1 MRQCQYP
8 TVQWHGSPVPEKTS
22 FSRPSR
28 STRRVLLLAFLGSSS
43 PSQPLPSL
51 TLQRRRE
58 RGRHEG
64 EKAAQGA
71 QALRAGAGDPRRQVP
86 VSALDSLPST
96 TPVTPLS
103 F

>member
-8 TVQWHGSPVPEKTS
+8 TVQWHGSPGPEKTG

-58 RGRHEG
+58 RGHEG
-64 EKAAQGA
+64 EKADEGA

-86 VSALDSLPST
+86 VSRLLVSLA
-96 TPVTPLS
+96 
-103 F
+103 

>member
-8 TVQWHGSPVPEKTS
+8 TVQWHGSPGPEKTV
-22 FSRPSR
+22 FSSPSQ
-28 STRRVLLLAFLGSSS
+28 STRRVRLAFLGSSS

-58 RGRHEG
+58 RGHEG
-64 EKAAQGA
+64 EKADEGA